1 MPMLE
6 LNFLGVPEVV
16 LDGKPLTFARRGS
29 VGLLAYLVLS
39 RRAHAREALATLL
52 AGDSSEDQA
61 RKYLSNVLVDL
72 RQMLGSYVVA
82 TRQTV
87 VFDRNMPHR
96 VDVMEFQSRFANCLK
111 GDSLVDLDAAAR
123 LYRDEFLVGLALV
136 GAPDFEAWVLTQ
148 REELRG
154 QFVQVLQAQVQMSL
168 RQAAWSAGI
177 APARRLLAQEPWL
190 EEVHRNLMLMLARS
204 GQRQAA
210 IAQYQACK
218 RVLAEE
224 LGVEP
229 LPATTAMF
237 NRLRAAITPPAHNL
251 PAVGAPFVGRAT
263 QLRQLVSLM
272 SEVEVRLLTI
282 VGLGGSGKT
291 RLAIEVALA
300 YATPATLPP
309 EQPFPDGI
317 VFVSYADSTPRD
329 GAPETAAEEASRVIL
344 SGLIAALG
352 LSEAPSNAAGAQQV
366 LSEHLR
372 DTAMLLVLD
381 NLEHLQAGVGALE
394 VLLRHAP
401 NVRILATARTPLHL
415 AGERVLHVDGL
426 ELPDA
431 ADELERAEASA
442 LFLQEARRASLGF
455 EPAPHERPHIVELC
469 RLLGGFPLAVI
480 LAARWAPIVGCQTVV
495 NELAEG
501 LDVLSTSEPDL
512 PQRHR
517 SIAGILDSTLARLT
531 REERELT
538 HTIARDAL
546 DRGKRGRGSK
556 SDFPRD
562 LLPRLRPLSEH
573 SLLSVDHTHGTLRVH
588 PLLPLHARGRTDRSR
603 APARVAWAEAS

>member
-1 MPMLE
+1 MLE
-6 LNFLGVPEVV
+6 LNLMGVPEVV
-16 LDGKPLTFARRGS
+16 LDGEALTFARRGS

-72 RQMLGSYVVA
+72 RQTLGRYVVA

-87 VFDRNMPHR
+87 MFDRGLPHR
-96 VDVMEFQSRFANCLK
+96 VDVTEFQSRLATCLS
-111 GDSLVDLDAAAR
+111 GESLTELDAAAS
-123 LYRDEFLVGLALV
+123 LYRDEFLVGLTLV
-136 GAPDFEAWVLTQ
+136 GAPDFEAWVHAQ

-154 QFVQVLQAQVQMSL
+154 QFVQVLQAQVQLSL
-168 RQAAWSAGI
+168 RLGAWNAGI
-177 APARRLLAQEPWL
+177 GPARRLLAQEPWL
-190 EEVHRNLMLMLARS
+190 EEGHRHLMLMLARS

-210 IAQYQACK
+210 IAQYQACR

-229 LPATTAMF
+229 LPATTALF

-251 PAVGAPFVGRAT
+251 PPVGAPFVGRTA
-263 QLRQLVSLM
+263 QLQQLVSLL
-272 SEVEVRLLTI
+272 SEADCRLLSI

-291 RLAIEVALA
+291 RLAIEVARA

-317 VFVSYADSTPRD
+317 IFVSYADVPPP
-329 GAPETAAEEASRVIL
+329 AANAETSGEIAADAIRA
-344 SGLIAALG
+344 GLAQALG
-352 LSEAPSNAAGAQQV
+352 LAVAPDADVQQA
-366 LSEHLR
+366 LISYLKGC
-372 DTAMLLVLD
+372 AMLLVLD
-381 NLEHLQAGVGALE
+381 NLEHLESGVSVLE
-394 VLLRHAP
+394 EILRRAP

-426 ELPDA
+426 ELPAGSD
-431 ADELERAEASA
+431 DLEYAEASA
-442 LFLQEARRASLGF
+442 LFLQEALRTSLGF
-455 EPAPHERPHIVELC
+455 ELTAHERPHVVELC

-480 LAARWAPIVGCQTVV
+480 LAARWAPILGSTTLLK
-495 NELAEG
+495 ELAHG
-501 LDVLSTSEPDL
+501 LDVLSTNEPDL
-512 PQRHR
+512 PERHR
-517 SIAGILDSTLARLT
+517 SIADILDSTLARLT
-531 REERELT
+531 RGERELT
-538 HTIARDAL
+538 HTIALAAP

-556 SDFPRD
+556 ADFPRE

-573 SLLSVDHTHGTLRVH
+573 SLLWVDHTHGTLRVH
-588 PLLPLHARGRTDRSR
+588 PLLPLHMGSR
-603 APARVAWAEAS
+603 AERTRVPTRVA